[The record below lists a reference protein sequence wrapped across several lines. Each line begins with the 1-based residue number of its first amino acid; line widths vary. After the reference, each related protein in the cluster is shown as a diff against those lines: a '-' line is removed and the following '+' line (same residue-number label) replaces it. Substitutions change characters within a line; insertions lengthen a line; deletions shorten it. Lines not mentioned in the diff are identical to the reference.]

1 MYTKKVD
8 LFSARFVQRTDMKVS
23 ENILKILF
31 KNSILACLSLVKNVL
46 IYSKSRVIHLII
58 TELVAKDEVTR
69 LLQLNAEY
77 SYYYL
82 PLVFYPKYYTN
93 VNRRTS
99 DHSWLI
105 LKCMAATWLC
115 KK

>member
-77 SYYYL
+77 IGIIICHWCFIQNITPMSTREL
-82 PLVFYPKYYTN
+82 QTTPG
-93 VNRRTS
+93 
-99 DHSWLI
+99 
-105 LKCMAATWLC
+105 
-115 KK
+115 